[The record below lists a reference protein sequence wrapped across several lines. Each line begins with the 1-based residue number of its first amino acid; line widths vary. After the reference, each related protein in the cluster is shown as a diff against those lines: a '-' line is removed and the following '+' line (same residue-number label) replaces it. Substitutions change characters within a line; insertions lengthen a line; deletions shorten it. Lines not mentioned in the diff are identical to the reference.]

1 MAIEYKPAFAI
12 TVREVRDQF
21 RDWRI
26 IFPIIGLTLFFPFL
40 MNFTARRLLDF
51 VNQYG
56 ATVIGERLVPFL
68 MMIVGFFPIS
78 VSLVIALES
87 FVGEKERGSIEPLL
101 STPLKDWQLYVG
113 KLQSSVVPPLV
124 GSFVGMTV
132 YMIGLVARQV
142 PLPSP
147 DLTLLIF
154 CLTIVQAVVMVSAAV
169 VISSQATS
177 IRAANLLASFII
189 IPIALLIQA
198 ESVVMFWGNYA
209 TLWWVVIGLLVFAV
223 LLTRV
228 GLSHFRREE
237 LLGREIDVLNVR
249 WGGTVFIHTFKGE
262 AHNLW
267 DWYRREIPK
276 SLRRM
281 RLAILLTSIIAVI
294 SIFLGMNQIQS
305 INIPIGETSLKEMG
319 KNISYAYQVIPG
331 GELTVVISIFWQ
343 NFRVI
348 LISMVLGAL
357 SFGILGVIP
366 LVASM
371 GVAGYLLSL
380 LALNGLSPAQY
391 LLGFIL
397 PHGIFE
403 IPALVIG
410 CAAVL
415 RGGALLAAPDEERNI
430 GQTFIESLSEWCKLT
445 VAVVIPLLI
454 IAACVEVWITPLI
467 AMGLIPLIP

>member
-1 MAIEYKPAFAI
+1 MAVEFRPAFAI

-26 IFPIIGLTLFFPFL
+26 IFPILALTLFFPFL

-56 ATVIGERLVPFL
+56 ASLIGERLVPFL

-113 KLQSSVVPPLV
+113 KLLSSVVPPLV
-124 GSFVGMTV
+124 GSFFGMAV
-132 YMIGLVARQV
+132 YMAGLVARDV
-142 PLPSP
+142 PLPP
-147 DLTLLIF
+147 ADLTLLIF
-154 CLTIVQAVVMVSAAV
+154 CLTIVQAVVMVSGAV

-209 TLWWVVIGLLVFAV
+209 TLWWCVFGLFVFAI

-237 LLGREIDVLNVR
+237 LLGREIDVLNIH
-249 WGGTVFIHTFKGE
+249 WGGSVFIKAFIGE
-262 AHNLW
+262 ARNIGE
-267 DWYRREIPK
+267 WYRREVPK
-276 SLRRM
+276 SLKRM
-281 RLAILLTSIIAVI
+281 RLAILLTSFIAVI
-294 SIFLGMNQIQS
+294 SVFLGMNQIQS
-305 INIPIGETSLKEMG
+305 IYIPMNNTSLQEME
-319 KNISYAYQVIPG
+319 KNIQTAFQVIPG
-331 GELTVVISIFWQ
+331 GSVTVVLSIFWQ

-348 LISMVLGAL
+348 LISLLLGAL

-371 GVAGYLLSL
+371 GVAGYLLSFL
-380 LALNGLSPAQY
+380 SMNGLSPAQY
-391 LLGFIL
+391 LIGFIL

-403 IPALVIG
+403 IPALIIG

-430 GQTFIESLSEWCKLT
+430 GQTFIESVGEWCKL
-445 VAVVIPLLI
+445 VVGVVIPMLI
-454 IAACVEVWITPLI
+454 IAACVEVWVTPRI
-467 AMGLIPLIP
+467 AMVLIPLIP

>member
-1 MAIEYKPAFAI
+1 MAVEFKPAFAI
-12 TVREVRDQF
+12 TAREVRDQF

-51 VNQYG
+51 VNEYG
-56 ATVIGERLVPFL
+56 ASIIGERLVPFL

-113 KLQSSVVPPLV
+113 KLLSSIVPPLV
-124 GSFVGMTV
+124 GSFFGMFV
-132 YMIGLVARQV
+132 YMVGLVARDV

-154 CLTIVQAVVMVSAAV
+154 CLTIVQAIVMVSGAV

-209 TLWWVVIGLLVFAV
+209 TLWWLVFGLFIFAV

-228 GLSHFRREE
+228 GLAHFRREE
-237 LLGREIDVLNVR
+237 LLGREIDVLNIR
-249 WGGTVFIHTFKGE
+249 WGGSVFIKAFMGE
-262 AHNLW
+262 ARNPGE
-267 DWYRREIPK
+267 WYRKEIPI
-276 SLRRM
+276 SLRRL
-281 RLAILLTSIIAVI
+281 RLAVLLTTIIVVIAVLI
-294 SIFLGMNQIQS
+294 GVDLIRSFQ
-305 INIPIGETSLKEMG
+305 IPIGETSLKDMG
-319 KNISYAYQVIPG
+319 ENIYSALQSIPG
-331 GELTVVISIFWQ
+331 GSGTVILAIFWQ
-343 NFRVI
+343 NFRVV

-366 LVASM
+366 LIASM
-371 GVAGYLLSL
+371 GVVGYLLSL
-380 LALNGLSPAQY
+380 LATNGLSPAQY
-391 LLGFIL
+391 LLGLIL

-403 IPALVIG
+403 IPALIIAS
-410 CAAVL
+410 AAVL
-415 RGGALLAAPDEERNI
+415 RGGALLAAPDEEKNI
-430 GQTFIESLSEWCKLT
+430 GQSFIESLGDWCKLT
-445 VAVVIPLLI
+445 VGVVIPLLI
-454 IAACVEVWITPLI
+454 IAACVEVWITPLV
-467 AMGLIPLIP
+467 ATYLIPMIP

>member
-1 MAIEYKPAFAI
+1 MAIEFKPAFAI
-12 TVREVRDQF
+12 TAREVRDQF

-40 MNFTARRLLDF
+40 MNFTARRVLDF

-56 ATVIGERLVPFL
+56 ATIIGERLVPFL

-113 KLQSSVVPPLV
+113 KLLSSVVPPLV
-124 GSFVGMTV
+124 GSFVGMFV
-132 YMIGLVARQV
+132 YMAGLVARDV
-142 PLPSP
+142 PLPSA

-154 CLTIVQAVVMVSAAV
+154 CLTIVQAIVMVSGAV

-209 TLWWVVIGLLVFAV
+209 TLWWLVFGLFIFAV

-228 GLSHFRREE
+228 GLAHFRREE
-237 LLGREIDVLNVR
+237 LLGREIDVLNIR
-249 WGGTVFIHTFKGE
+249 WGASTFMKAFTGE
-262 AHNLW
+262 ASNPLE
-267 DWYRREIPK
+267 WYRREIPK
-276 SLRRM
+276 GLKQV
-281 RLAILLTSIIAVI
+281 RLAVLLTTIITMVAV
-294 SIFLGMNQIQS
+294 FLGIDLIRSFQ
-305 INIPIGETSLKEMG
+305 IPIGETNLKDMG
-319 KNISYAYQVIPG
+319 ENIYSALQSIPG
-331 GELTVVISIFWQ
+331 GSVTVMLTIFWQ
-343 NFRVI
+343 NFRVV
-348 LISMVLGAL
+348 LISMLLGAL

-366 LVASM
+366 LIASM

-380 LALNGLSPAQY
+380 LSVNGLSPAQY

-403 IPALVIG
+403 IPALIIAS
-410 CAAVL
+410 AAVL
-415 RGGALLAAPDEERNI
+415 RGGALLAAPDEEKNI
-430 GQTFIESLSEWCKLT
+430 GQTFIESLGVWCKLT
-445 VAVVIPLLI
+445 VGVVIPLLL
-454 IAACVEVWITPLI
+454 IAACVEVWVTPLI
-467 AMGLIPLIP
+467 ATTLIPMIP